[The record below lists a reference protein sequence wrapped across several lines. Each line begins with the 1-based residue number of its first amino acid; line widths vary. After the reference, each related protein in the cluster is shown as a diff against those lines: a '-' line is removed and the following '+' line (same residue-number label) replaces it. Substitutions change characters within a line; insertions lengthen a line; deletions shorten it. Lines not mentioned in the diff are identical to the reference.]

1 MRFAK
6 PRFSSLFVKSDI
18 KKLLAGEKVNG
29 SIFAYEENLRHIRF
43 DDDEWFE
50 DYVTDEDMC
59 DFEW

>member
-1 MRFAK
+1 M
-6 PRFSSLFVKSDI
+6 KSDI